1 MGGLNGGGPG
11 APPVSGTLPRSLP
24 ALGWALRSLRTET
37 AGVEAALESLRRPVQ
52 VYRIQGGAGSSVDA
66 EAESAAHAVR
76 HAIDRL
82 HRLAAA
88 YGEWKD
94 FDPAAYF
101 DLTQTQA
108 GLLVQASERVT
119 AVHITFHADLLL
131 PSFRQAVELWALV
144 FVPGWQH
151 RQESGE
157 THEMLFGQAQPRL
170 AEQVQRAQA
179 VIEHTRR
186 RLLGEI
192 GYLAANGANEERWRW
207 TLPANP
213 PPGLAPALLLD
224 AHSVPTLTLTADFPL
239 PLARQPGRQR
249 RLRRHRARRT
259 WSARRHTRRGPTT

>member
-1 MGGLNGGGPG
+1 MQ
-11 APPVSGTLPRSLP
+11 
-24 ALGWALRSLRTET
+24 T
-37 AGVEAALESLRRPVQ
+37 AGVEAALESLQRPVQ
-52 VYRIQGGAGSSVDA
+52 VYRVQGGASNSVDA

-101 DLTQTQA
+101 DLTATQA

-119 AVHITFHADLLL
+119 AVHITFYTDLLL
-131 PSFRQAVELWALV
+131 PSFRQAVETWALV
-144 FVPGWQH
+144 FAPAWQR

-157 THEMLFGQAQPRL
+157 AHEAFFGQAQPL
-170 AEQVQRAQA
+170 LVEQVRRAQA
-179 VIEHTRR
+179 VVERTRR

-207 TLPANP
+207 MPPAEPASMP
-213 PPGLAPALLLD
+213 PLAPVLLLD
-224 AHSVPTLTLTADFPL
+224 AHSVPTLTLTSDFPL

-259 WSARRHTRRGPTT
+259 WSEQRRPRRGPPAPS